1 MWRHV
6 YDIDMDIVKYKEYK
20 RVKRKSELRSAPVAA
35 QCRVWA
41 SAQGPRVGRAGAPSG
56 VGRGPSRVRAVGPSP
71 WAHRRLTAR
80 QA

>member
-35 QCRVWA
+35 QCGVGQCAGARA
-41 SAQGPRVGRAGAPSG
+41 GRAGAPRG